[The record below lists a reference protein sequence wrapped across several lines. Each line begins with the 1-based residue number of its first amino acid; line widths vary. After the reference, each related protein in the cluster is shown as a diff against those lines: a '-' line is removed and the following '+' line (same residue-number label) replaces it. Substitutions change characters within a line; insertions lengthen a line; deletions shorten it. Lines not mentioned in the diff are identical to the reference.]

1 MGKGGREMRR
11 TALLLGAML
20 TALVALSGVAWAVTT
35 IYCSDPQ
42 NVYGTICAGTSGD
55 DEVIG
60 RNKADHIFAGYGNDV
75 VRAGKGADYIE
86 GGIDLSRGKDVNY
99 GGPGNDI
106 LEGHQDAERHYGGGG
121 DDQIYDPRTG
131 SPDRI
136 RCGDGYDRV
145 TYNKGVDMVAADCE
159 VLYPETP

>member
-1 MGKGGREMRR
+1 MRR
-11 TALLLGAML
+11 MALLVGAML
-20 TALVALSGVAWAVTT
+20 AALVAVSGVAWAVTT

-60 RNKADHIFAGYGNDV
+60 RNKADRIWAGPGNDV
-75 VRAGKGADYIE
+75 VRAGTGADYIE
-86 GGIDLSRGKDVNY
+86 GGIDGHRGKDVNH
-99 GGPGNDI
+99 GGPGDDI
-106 LEGHQDAERHYGGGG
+106 IEGHQDAERHYGGGG
-121 DDQIYDPRTG
+121 DDQIYDPRNG
-131 SPDRI
+131 GPDRI

-145 TYNKGVDMVAADCE
+145 TYNKGVDKVAADCE

>member
-1 MGKGGREMRR
+1 MRR
-11 TALLLGAML
+11 RMALLVGAML
-20 TALVALSGVAWAVTT
+20 AALVALSGVAWALTT
-35 IYCSDPQ
+35 VYCSDPA
-42 NVYGTICAGTSGD
+42 NRSYGYCWGTDGD

-131 SPDRI
+131 SPDCI

-145 TYNKGVDMVAADCE
+145 TYNKGVDKVAADCE
-159 VLYPETP
+159 ELHPHRP

>member
-11 TALLLGAML
+11 MALLVGAML
-20 TALVALSGVAWAVTT
+20 AALLIAVSGVAWAVTT

-60 RNKADHIFAGYGNDV
+60 RNKADRIWAGPGNDV
-75 VRAGKGADYIE
+75 VRAGTGVDYIV
-86 GGIDLSRGKDVNY
+86 GGVDGHWGNDVNF
-99 GGPGNDI
+99 GGPGDDR

-121 DDQIYDPRTG
+121 DDQIYDPRQG
-131 SPDRI
+131 
-136 RCGDGYDRV
+136 
-145 TYNKGVDMVAADCE
+145 
-159 VLYPETP
+159 